1 VLTSQA
7 HESGNCRDRP
17 SHKSM
22 KLHGRIV
29 TTATTDRKSTR
40 TPTYGLTRERGPTL
54 SYGEIERAARA
65 LMAKGE
71 RPTVDSVRKA
81 LGRGSPNHL
90 TEAMQRFWND
100 QAALNAGDPVAL
112 TRLPPE
118 LADAALAQWEQALRL
133 AQQTARQDDS
143 AARAELQQLRRDT
156 DVRVLSLEQREKEWD
171 LAARV
176 RERALAEARDHVSL
190 LMKELAIDRAEL
202 RSRAVRIADL
212 ESQNEDYRQ
221 QLALLVTR
229 AVARNR
235 ALQDKKS
242 RPTRTVRASKARIR
256 AKKRPQSVRS
266 KRKAR
271 R

>member
-1 VLTSQA
+1 MS
-7 HESGNCRDRP
+7 EP
-17 SHKSM
+17 P
-22 KLHGRIV
+22 I
-29 TTATTDRKSTR
+29 
-40 TPTYGLTRERGPTL
+40 YGVTRERGPTL

-90 TEAMQRFWND
+90 TESMQRFWKD

-118 LADAALAQWEQALRL
+118 LADAAVAQWEQALRL
-133 AQQTARQDDS
+133 AQQTARQEDS
-143 AARAELQQLRRDT
+143 AARAELRELRRDT
-156 DVRVLSLEQREKEWD
+156 DARVHSLELKEKEWD

-176 RERALAEARDHVSL
+176 RERALADAREQVSL

-202 RSRAVRIADL
+202 RSRAARIADL
-212 ESQNEDYRQ
+212 ESQNEGYRQ

-235 ALQDKKS
+235 ALRAKKP
-242 RPTRTVRASKARIR
+242 RPKPTARKSKARIR
-256 AKKRPQSVRS
+256 AKKRSQSMRS

>member
-1 VLTSQA
+1 MEA
-7 HESGNCRDRP
+7 P
-17 SHKSM
+17 P
-22 KLHGRIV
+22 I
-29 TTATTDRKSTR
+29 
-40 TPTYGLTRERGPTL
+40 YGVSRERGPSV

-65 LMAKGE
+65 LMASGE
-71 RPTVDSVRKA
+71 RPSVDAVRKA

-90 TEAMQRFWND
+90 TESMQRFWKD

-133 AQQTARQDDS
+133 AQQTARQEDS
-143 AARAELQQLRRDT
+143 AACAELQQLRRDT
-156 DVRVLSLEQREKEWD
+156 DGRVHSLELREKEWD

-176 RERALAEARDHVSL
+176 RERALAQARDQVSL

-202 RSRAVRIADL
+202 RSRAARIADL
-212 ESQNEDYRQ
+212 EAQNEGCRQ

-235 ALQDKKS
+235 ALRAKKP
-242 RPTRTVRASKARIR
+242 RPTRSARPSKARIR
-256 AKKRPQSVRS
+256 ARKRPQSPRPNEEPGGS
-266 KRKAR
+266 DG
-271 R
+271 